1 MSKTTDAL
9 SASARDLSPAE
20 RLELVDQ
27 ILASLDETDP
37 AIDKLWAL
45 EAEDRLAAYRR
56 GEIRAIPLA
65 DVLSKYGRA

>member
-9 SASARDLSPAE
+9 SASARDLSPTE

-65 DVLSKYGRA
+65 DVLSKYARA

>member
-1 MSKTTDAL
+1 MSKTTEAL
-9 SASARDLSPAE
+9 SASVRDLSPTE

-27 ILASLDETDP
+27 ILGSLDETDP
-37 AIDKLWAL
+37 VIDKLWAL